1 MNLSTILLNDA
12 SIMVSKALVNS
23 IGLNK
28 ALVLQQL
35 HNLLNRQDTWLED
48 DGSEWV
54 RKTYE
59 EWHEYFPFWST
70 TTIKR
75 IFYDLEKAGL
85 IISAQLDKS
94 YWDRTKYYRIDY
106 QALGD
111 LSRYLLDET
120 RGVKDEP

>member
-1 MNLSTILLNDA
+1 MNLNKLFPNDTTIV
-12 SIMVSKALVNS
+12 VSKALVNS

-35 HNLLNRQDTWLED
+35 HNLLNKPDTWLEN

-59 EWHEYFPFWST
+59 EWHEYFPFWCT
-70 TTIKR
+70 RTIR
-75 IFYDLEKAGL
+75 EIFRNLEKAGL
-85 IISAQLDKS
+85 IISAQLDKG
-94 YWDRTKYYRIDY
+94 YWDQTKYYRIDY

-111 LSRYLLDET
+111 LSHYLLDDMSGGE
-120 RGVKDEP
+120 R